1 MRMWNEWFHSSASPF
16 HVKNRS
22 YLIDI
27 SLISFIDNYIL
38 VQPRLILKSY
48 ATIIPLLRTTFPPS
62 RVLKKKK
69 KEEESAREIFDIS
82 PFVSARLFPP
92 RGRSKKRKKR
102 GKEGEAK
109 KRKERRD
116 GGGKKEKR
124 QHSKDNIE
132 GRGGGNAETR
142 RSRILLRK
150 QPPRG
155 GRGAF
160 GREKNPA
167 VENVKRKSAVRSQR
181 ADVSGRGWRRGRK
194 TLWWLGR
201 ETLEKM
207 ENGRWCTA
215 EGGVWNC
222 HQRNFSRRWTWS
234 VDDID
239 GGGIFPLKFF
249 KIVAEFS
256 KISRGIAR
264 RRRDYYLKPGKCEW
278 LG

>member
-1 MRMWNEWFHSSASPF
+1 MLAKYLTFHPSSLLDYFHREGGARNE
-16 HVKNRS
+16 R
-22 YLIDI
+22 
-27 SLISFIDNYIL
+27 
-38 VQPRLILKSY
+38 
-48 ATIIPLLRTTFPPS
+48 
-62 RVLKKKK
+62 
-69 KEEESAREIFDIS
+69 
-82 PFVSARLFPP
+82 
-92 RGRSKKRKKR
+92 
-102 GKEGEAK
+102 KEG
-109 KRKERRD
+109 RKERRRKE
-116 GGGKKEKR
+116 KKEEMVEEK
-124 QHSKDNIE
+124 KKKGNIRRIISR
-132 GRGGGNAETR
+132 GGGGGNAETR

-222 HQRNFSRRWTWS
+222 HQRNFSRRWTWLMTS
-234 VDDID
+234 MVEEF
-239 GGGIFPLKFF
+239 FPPKFF

>member
-1 MRMWNEWFHSSASPF
+1 MLAKYLTFHPSSLLDYFHREGGARNE
-16 HVKNRS
+16 R
-22 YLIDI
+22 
-27 SLISFIDNYIL
+27 
-38 VQPRLILKSY
+38 
-48 ATIIPLLRTTFPPS
+48 
-62 RVLKKKK
+62 
-69 KEEESAREIFDIS
+69 
-82 PFVSARLFPP
+82 
-92 RGRSKKRKKR
+92 
-102 GKEGEAK
+102 KEG
-109 KRKERRD
+109 RKERRRKE
-116 GGGKKEKR
+116 KKEEMVEEKKKKGNIR
-124 QHSKDNIE
+124 RIISK
-132 GRGGGNAETR
+132 GGGGGNAETR

-222 HQRNFSRRWTWS
+222 HQRNTRISLA
-234 VDDID
+234 D
-239 GGGIFPLKFF
+239 GRGRLMTSMVEEFFPPWFF

-256 KISRGIAR
+256 NISRGIAR

-278 LG
+278 LGLVGNRIARF

>member
-1 MRMWNEWFHSSASPF
+1 MLAKYLTFHPSSLLDYFHREGGARNE
-16 HVKNRS
+16 R
-22 YLIDI
+22 
-27 SLISFIDNYIL
+27 
-38 VQPRLILKSY
+38 
-48 ATIIPLLRTTFPPS
+48 
-62 RVLKKKK
+62 
-69 KEEESAREIFDIS
+69 
-82 PFVSARLFPP
+82 
-92 RGRSKKRKKR
+92 
-102 GKEGEAK
+102 KEG
-109 KRKERRD
+109 RKERRRKE
-116 GGGKKEKR
+116 KKEEMVEEK
-124 QHSKDNIE
+124 KKKGNIRRIISR
-132 GRGGGNAETR
+132 GGGGGNAETR

-222 HQRNFSRRWTWS
+222 HQRNFSRRWTWP

-239 GGGIFPLKFF
+239 GGGLSLPKFF